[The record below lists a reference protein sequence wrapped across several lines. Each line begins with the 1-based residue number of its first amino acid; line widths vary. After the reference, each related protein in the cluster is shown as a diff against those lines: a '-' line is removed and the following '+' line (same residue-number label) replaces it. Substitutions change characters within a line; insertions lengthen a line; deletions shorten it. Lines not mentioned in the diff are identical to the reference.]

1 MNKKELEERIHN
13 LKYEIIGLYNLAKE
27 LGNKKP
33 EQNFMIKERFE
44 LLQKLEKQLKESENN
59 D

>member
-13 LKYEIIGLYNLAKE
+13 LKHEIIGLYNLAKE